1 MKAWLAGL
9 GAVAAAGLSGCAV
22 YPAPVDAGVT
32 VGVGAPVYV
41 APPPVVVAPRPYYY
55 GYPYRG
61 YHGGYYRGGH
71 GHWHGRGHGHGRGHW
86 R

>member
-9 GAVAAAGLSGCAV
+9 GAVAAAGLTGCAV

-41 APPPVVVAPRPYYY
+41 APRPYYY

-61 YHGGYYRGGH
+61 YYGGGDGY
-71 GHWHGRGHGHGRGHW
+71 WHERGHDRGHGRGHDRGHDGGHW